1 MSQCMALSS
10 QPFGTVVPSGRT
22 PSSVPPVLG
31 LSPQHRCRSYR
42 LVDDRGEPHP
52 VLDDLYDSLDA
63 AWSEAVGWWEN
74 QHQALRE
81 PIGIGVEVST
91 TNGDWRTIRYPGS

>member
-1 MSQCMALSS
+1 MALSP
-10 QPFGTVVPSGRT
+10 QPFGTVVPSGLT
-22 PSSVPPVLG
+22 TSNVPPHTG
-31 LSPQHRCRSYR
+31 LSPRHRCRSYR
-42 LVDDRGEPHP
+42 LVDARGEPHP

-63 AWSEAVGWWEN
+63 AWTEAVGWWEN
-74 QHQALRE
+74 QDHAVRE